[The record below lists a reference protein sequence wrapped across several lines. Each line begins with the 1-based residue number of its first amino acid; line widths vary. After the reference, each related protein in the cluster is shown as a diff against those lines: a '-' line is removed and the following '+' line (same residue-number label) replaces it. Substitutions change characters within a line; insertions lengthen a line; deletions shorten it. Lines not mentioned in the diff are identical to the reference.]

1 MAEDGSIYLDGGL
14 VRLQTRYIEYIL
26 TGFSCC
32 SAESLE
38 QLTRVAPRHVGLL
51 ELLYSFAALRCISS
65 TPVVLEFDKHGPIA
79 CHSLTP
85 LRPCPG
91 GY

>member
-1 MAEDGSIYLDGGL
+1 MAEDGSIYLDGRL

-38 QLTRVAPRHVGLL
+38 QLTRVAPRHVGLP
-51 ELLYSFAALRCISS
+51 ELLYSFAAFRCVRMSE
-65 TPVVLEFDKHGPIA
+65 VALEFDKHGV
-79 CHSLTP
+79 
-85 LRPCPG
+85 G
-91 GY
+91 